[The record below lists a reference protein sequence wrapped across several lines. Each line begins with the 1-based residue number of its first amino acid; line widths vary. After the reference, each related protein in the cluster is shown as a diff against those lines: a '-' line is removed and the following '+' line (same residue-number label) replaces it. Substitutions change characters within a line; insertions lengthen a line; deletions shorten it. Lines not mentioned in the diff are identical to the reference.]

1 MLDCGGQH
9 GGGGVGEESSVRG
22 VQRQFYFN
30 LGLFNFG
37 SQLYF
42 YCTPK
47 ETFMMN
53 KISIGKFF
61 NDMVLIPANPRC

>member
-1 MLDCGGQH
+1 MQ
-9 GGGGVGEESSVRG
+9 GVLRP
-22 VQRQFYFN
+22 FYFN

-47 ETFMMN
+47 KTN
-53 KISIGKFF
+53 
-61 NDMVLIPANPRC
+61 L